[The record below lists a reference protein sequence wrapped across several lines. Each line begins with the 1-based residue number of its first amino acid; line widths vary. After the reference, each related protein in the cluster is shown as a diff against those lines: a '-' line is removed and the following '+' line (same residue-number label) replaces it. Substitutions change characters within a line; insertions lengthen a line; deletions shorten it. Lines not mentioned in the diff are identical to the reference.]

1 MSGNNVKK
9 LCNYMYDCTRQAIK
23 SSGFNNLSSN
33 KDNKI
38 VITDLTEFQGDNKE
52 IIELMTKHA
61 LNGQTMN
68 LLFSDIFIKGEK
80 GKNKFYSPLLYS
92 EAKLYREGDKIK
104 LEKEENQSLN
114 LGIIANLCEGE
125 EEEIQNIIEQLSNI
139 EACDLLTVMN
149 GLLNMEGMEIIKQ
162 NAIILAALP
171 NSTAGLLSELKQIS
185 ELY

>member
-1 MSGNNVKK
+1 MCNSNVKK

-23 SSGFNNLSSN
+23 SSSFNNLSNN
-33 KDNKI
+33 KENKI
-38 VITDLTEFQGDNKE
+38 LITDLTEFAGDDKE

-61 LNGQTMN
+61 LNGSTMD
-68 LLFSDIFIKGEK
+68 LLFSDILIKGEK

-92 EAKLYREGDKIK
+92 EAKLYREGDKIR
-104 LEKEENQSLN
+104 LEKEENQGLN
-114 LGIIANLCEGE
+114 FGIIANLCEGE

-139 EACDLLTVMN
+139 EACDLPTVMN

-162 NAIILAALP
+162 NALILAALP
-171 NSTAGLLSELKQIS
+171 NSTAGLLSELKQIA